1 MIHELSWT
9 CLTTLLLAPTHSC
22 QCCFLPIFV
31 APRNELLLRQTHIII
46 CQFAMRTQRK
56 TRRDAERHFE
66 KKKRE
71 RASIFANHYYM
82 KFNGNQQFQWL
93 CGILLGHYIEIIV
106 CFWFG
111 KLLLHK
117 KKTPLWRCI
126 NKMTTAQSSQR
137 RCQWCVARMTHQPKS
152 IPKIETPN

>member
-71 RASIFANHYYM
+71 RERASIFANHYYM

-117 KKTPLWRCI
+117 KKHHCDDVSIRWQQHRAVNAGVNDVSREWR
-126 NKMTTAQSSQR
+126 TSQN
-137 RCQWCVARMTHQPKS
+137 QYQK
-152 IPKIETPN
+152 